1 MTDVNLSTR
10 RNNLV
15 TFMTRIV
22 VALLLWICLI
32 AAGLFL
38 FITEENNKKILA
50 DQRVELMMEQLNEL
64 QLEALNL
71 FIYTSNIIPQDLES
85 VNDLTEKEQIL
96 QSRLMSE
103 LDAMTQIYQEIEGFP
118 SIILDIET
126 LLNSRSLKQ
135 KTKIIEMFQERL
147 ALARTVLHEFK
158 WLKKQEYLV
167 SFQLFQRLVVVSA
180 LVTLFAVF
188 LAFVMVRKRLNL
200 GLETVLNLVKKYN
213 HKQYSFAPEWLHN
226 DEFRE
231 IFFHLQ
237 QLKESSLVG
246 ASVVSRDKYLLAHH
260 FQNQQEPSIVLNAD
274 RRFVLC
280 NKLFELIWSEYQ
292 VELES
297 SLCDQENP
305 SLDLSEIRINEIE
318 GNDSLPHLFRF
329 NGLAYSLTEEKV
341 FDEARLIG
349 YVLTFSPVSEELE
362 YEAVTKLVALMASDV
377 WNAPVR
383 VMREGSRVGA
393 LAEQLEKIRLSVMNL
408 VNLFDGMT
416 LNDEPQKINSLKD
429 ISELVIALS
438 ESLNDLQSQLS
449 DQEALQVQPLV
460 EEDVLDAE
468 LEELD
473 FDPLREAIANLRGNV
488 ETSIFQ
494 GAQTQSHNNQL
505 IQDLE
510 SNLLL
515 GYENLNQSL
524 TIVYKEMESSVVAM
538 QESFDCM
545 SEVKVALLN
554 AILSKEGE
562 SVDVEALQGF
572 AIDFSHDIDTVSQ
585 MLQASLLQEKN
596 VLAKLEEDVESC
608 LNRSEQAKSR
618 MLAFDEK
625 NKEAEQTS
633 QSESMMKDV
642 FYLDDALDSLI
653 KKSKS

>member
-393 LAEQLEKIRLSVMNL
+393 LAEQLEKIRLSVLNL

-449 DQEALQVQPLV
+449 DQEAQQVQPLV

-488 ETSIFQ
+488 EASIFQ
-494 GAQTQSHNNQL
+494 GAQNQSHNNQL

-524 TIVYKEMESSVVAM
+524 TIVYKEMESSVAAM

-572 AIDFSHDIDTVSQ
+572 AIDLSHDIDTVSQ
-585 MLQASLLQEKN
+585 MLQASLLQEKS

-625 NKEAEQTS
+625 NKEAEQAS

>member
-1 MTDVNLSTR
+1 
-10 RNNLV
+10 
-15 TFMTRIV
+15 MTRIV

-393 LAEQLEKIRLSVMNL
+393 LAEQLEKIRLSVLNL

-449 DQEALQVQPLV
+449 DQEAQQVQPLV

-488 ETSIFQ
+488 EASIFQ
-494 GAQTQSHNNQL
+494 GAQNQSHNNQL

-524 TIVYKEMESSVVAM
+524 TIVYKEMESSVAAM

-572 AIDFSHDIDTVSQ
+572 AIDLSHDIDTVSQ
-585 MLQASLLQEKN
+585 MLQASLLQEKS

-625 NKEAEQTS
+625 NKEAEQAS

>member
-22 VALLLWICLI
+22 IALLLWICLI

-103 LDAMTQIYQEIEGFP
+103 LDAMTQIYQEIEDFP

-383 VMREGSRVGA
+383 VMREGSRIGA

-449 DQEALQVQPLV
+449 DQKAQQVQPLV

-488 ETSIFQ
+488 EASIFQ

-524 TIVYKEMESSVVAM
+524 TIVYKEMESSVAAM

-572 AIDFSHDIDTVSQ
+572 AIDLSHDMDTVSQ
-585 MLQASLLQEKN
+585 MLQASLLQEKS